1 MVLVNIAN
9 NLFGLLDGVSTD
21 AVEDPKITEQKKKAQ
36 SPDGGQVEELQVV
49 KDLEE
54 EIRKLNHKLS
64 SAKAENKNLLKEQE
78 FAKLEKIQIAQ
89 DYEKLKSDFDALQ
102 RSVAEQDALLKEQKQ
117 LQSKTTLPQD
127 VGSLQQA
134 LLGTKTM
141 IFLLLFFI
149 FSVFSEDFSSKTQN
163 LFVCWI

>member
-78 FAKLEKIQIAQ
+78 FAKLEKTQIAQ

-117 LQSKTTLPQD
+117 LQSKTSLPQD

-149 FSVFSEDFSSKTQN
+149 FSIFSEVFSSKTQN
-163 LFVCWI
+163 LFVC